1 MKVGLILISLLV
13 CLALLTGPY
22 IRWGI
27 VAFIILIIFKKDQH
41 RTRVGVVAK
50 DVKEIVVL
58 LINNKNV

>member
-27 VAFIILIIFKKDQH
+27 VAFFILNIFKKQQH
-41 RTRVGVVAK
+41 PPKVGVVSK
-50 DVKEIVVL
+50 NFKVIVILQIKKKKV
-58 LINNKNV
+58 